1 MTCIFLFFLV
11 LYIYTKIKES
21 EKMLDFEENRRTLKQ
36 LDNKLKELGESL

>member
-11 LYIYTKIKES
+11 LYIIKES